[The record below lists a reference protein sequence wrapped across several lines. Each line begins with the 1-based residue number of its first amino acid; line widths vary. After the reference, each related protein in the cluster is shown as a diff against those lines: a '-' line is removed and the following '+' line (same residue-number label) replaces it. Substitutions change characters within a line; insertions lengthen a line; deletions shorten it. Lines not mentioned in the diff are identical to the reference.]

1 MFSPC
6 VAGFYAHGVHA
17 TVQSLKHANS
27 LDRIP
32 CASLFQN
39 AFDND
44 GKHDNLDRHGCC
56 TSTCALRYDVAV
68 ACRCRRRHVVIQ
80 ERHKPF
86 AGLLW
91 QVCNVFVRHPR
102 IQERGENDI
111 HYKEKDD
118 ELRHTLQHL

>member
-1 MFSPC
+1 MTIWT
-6 VAGFYAHGVHA
+6 AMDA
-17 TVQSLKHANS
+17 TRARVL
-27 LDRIP
+27 
-32 CASLFQN
+32 
-39 AFDND
+39 
-44 GKHDNLDRHGCC
+44 
-56 TSTCALRYDVAV
+56 DVAV

-118 ELRHTLQHL
+118 ELRHALEHL